1 MQEDDRIYVR
11 SSSCFFDRNPREGT
25 GVCLFRQGLRFSK
38 IHSNFRRRSYIC
50 SIKCVSYIFQYLW
63 YTRSNTP
70 YDDVFRTLL
79 NDCSS
84 LILPVM
90 KVQHYTIEEIFEKN
104 LLFLIPFYIFT
115 HEKRFPEYERDRK
128 RLEQMKQEYDRIKE
142 KLEESLE
149 QGAISE
155 YAKCT
160 IMDMSSK
167 VLEHIAKK

>member
-1 MQEDDRIYVR
+1 MKME
-11 SSSCFFDRNPREGT
+11 E
-25 GVCLFRQGLRFSK
+25 SK
-38 IHSNFRRRSYIC
+38 
-50 SIKCVSYIFQYLW
+50 
-63 YTRSNTP
+63 TTNTP

-167 VLEHIAKK
+167 VLEYIAKK